1 MKLLSLLAVATAI
14 GGVCAAPAHAQGT
27 PAPAPP
33 PPAPAP
39 APAVVPDLPSE
50 SGFYIGGGI
59 NLYFLDRD
67 YAAQGLPIFF
77 EDQPSPGAFM
87 ARVGYAF
94 NQNIAVEVE
103 AGIGG
108 ARSEFTT
115 SGGPADGEIGV
126 ETPLGAHLVASLPI
140 AGGGYVMGKA
150 GYVKAKV
157 SREYLGFSPPDLD
170 INGPS
175 FGIGAGVRS
184 GSWDYRM
191 EYSVMSGGDSG
202 DGGVLGM
209 FVFNRF

>member
-14 GGVCAAPAHAQGT
+14 GGVCAAPAAAQGT
-27 PAPAPP
+27 
-33 PPAPAP
+33 PAPAP

-50 SGFYIGGGI
+50 SGFYFGGGI

-67 YAAQGLPIFF
+67 YAAEGLPIFF
-77 EDQPSPGAFM
+77 DDQPSPGAFM
-87 ARVGYAF
+87 GRIGYAF

-103 AGIGG
+103 AGFGG
-108 ARSEFTT
+108 ARQEFTT
-115 SGGPADGEIGV
+115 SGGGADGEIGIEAPV
-126 ETPLGAHLVASLPI
+126 GAHVVLSMPLS
-140 AGGGYVMGKA
+140 GGTYVMGKA
-150 GYVKAKV
+150 GYVSAKV

-175 FGIGAGVRS
+175 FGIGGGFRS

-191 EYSVMSGGDSG
+191 EYSFMSGGDSG

-209 FVFNRF
+209 FIFNRF

>member
-14 GGVCAAPAHAQGT
+14 GGVCAAPAAAQGT
-27 PAPAPP
+27 PAPAP
-33 PPAPAP
+33 APAI
-39 APAVVPDLPSE
+39 VPDLPSE
-50 SGFYIGGGI
+50 SGFYFGGGI

-67 YAAQGLPIFF
+67 YAAEGLPIFF

-87 ARVGYAF
+87 GRIGYAF

-103 AGIGG
+103 AGFGG
-108 ARSEFTT
+108 ARQEFTT
-115 SGGPADGEIGV
+115 SGGGADGEIGI
-126 ETPLGAHLVASLPI
+126 ETPVGAHVVLSMPLS
-140 AGGGYVMGKA
+140 GGTYVMGKA
-150 GYVKAKV
+150 GYVSAKV

-175 FGIGAGVRS
+175 FGVGGGFRS

-191 EYSVMSGGDSG
+191 EYSFMSGGDSG

-209 FVFNRF
+209 FIFNRF